1 MSSDAW
7 NPPQGAASGV
17 VVVPRPP
24 ASDEPWPTTRVSK
37 TLWPPQAGTK
47 RLRDRY
53 GAALVCVRYR
63 HDAEGRHRYT
73 TVELMV
79 DHGPVRTPR
88 GGRRIY
94 ELDVPYWN
102 DTLRR
107 ELLNAGAEW
116 DKEANVW
123 RLSLS
128 TGKALGVVRQMRK
141 RKAGGNGT

>member
-1 MSSDAW
+1 MR
-7 NPPQGAASGV
+7 SGKRMP
-17 VVVPRPP
+17 VPDDP
-24 ASDEPWPTTRVSK
+24 AQATETRATPGNEPWTTTRVSK

-102 DTLRR
+102 ETLRR
-107 ELLNAGAEW
+107 ELLNAGAVW
-116 DKEANVW
+116 DKDATVW

-128 TGKALGVVRQMRK
+128 MAKALGVVK
-141 RKAGGNGT
+141 RLRRAKAGGAA